1 MLVGSQTSSGVPGHA
16 PYTPAACVA
25 GSRSCAARWL
35 RWPIDLENEEKEYNP
50 VKLGGINDILE
61 AYKGNFTELFISL
74 ANKYEIEDLSIFA
87 GINFD

>member
-1 MLVGSQTSSGVPGHA
+1 M
-16 PYTPAACVA
+16 
-25 GSRSCAARWL
+25 
-35 RWPIDLENEEKEYNP
+35 
-50 VKLGGINDILE
+50 KLGGINDILE